1 MKAFSTRYSVLA
13 ALFRALILSS
23 LLLFTVRGSIARQSA
38 VPDTVIAV
46 SLDSLPGF
54 WMTRPLAEDYL
65 SLQRLAPAMQ
75 ATLASYR
82 QTAARDTLVI
92 KAMALQSEWLRQRLA
107 TLNAERTLWLDDRTA
122 LTTVSDSWQSMYR
135 REQRRRIAL
144 IGTVVVAVAAG
155 ILLGK

>member
-1 MKAFSTRYSVLA
+1 
-13 ALFRALILSS
+13 
-23 LLLFTVRGSIARQSA
+23 
-38 VPDTVIAV
+38 
-46 SLDSLPGF
+46 
-54 WMTRPLAEDYL
+54 MTRPLAEDYL

-107 TLNAERTLWLDDRTA
+107 TLNAERTLWLDERTA
-122 LTTVSDSWQSMYR
+122 LTNVSDSWQSMYR